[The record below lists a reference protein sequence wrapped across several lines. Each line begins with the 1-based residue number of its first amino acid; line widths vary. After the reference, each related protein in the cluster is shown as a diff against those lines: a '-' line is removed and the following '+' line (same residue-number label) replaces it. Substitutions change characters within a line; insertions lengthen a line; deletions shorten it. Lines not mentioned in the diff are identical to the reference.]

1 MRWADIDLDV
11 GTLSVE
17 QSHVEVDGQEHVVDE
32 PKTARS
38 RRTLPLP
45 ADVTAALR
53 ELKTRQKRERLA
65 VGVGFDESSHV
76 CAHEDGTPVLP
87 RTFTGWFHCIRVEA
101 GLPRITLHNLRHS
114 SVLGD
119 VARGHPGIDGRR
131 LARPR
136 RSHDDRGF
144 QPGLRRG
151 SNGCGVGDVRVR
163 RGDRLVIADVLVD
176 VAGLSA
182 LASLLSL
189 RYPIV
194 LVADVSAS
202 TFASRSFRGQALLAD
217 GPGGKQFQSV
227 GSGGGWRCGV
237 DVQLQPGL
245 RGQFHG
251 LEVEVQLADHRV
263 S

>member
-87 RTFTGWFHCIRVEA
+87 V
-101 GLPRITLHNLRHS
+101 PS
-114 SVLGD
+114 
-119 VARGHPGIDGRR
+119 RG
-131 LARPR
+131 
-136 RSHDDRGF
+136 
-144 QPGLRRG
+144 G
-151 SNGCGVGDVRVR
+151 ST
-163 RGDRLVIADVLVD
+163 A
-176 VAGLSA
+176 
-182 LASLLSL
+182 
-189 RYPIV
+189 
-194 LVADVSAS
+194 SAS
-202 TFASRSFRGQALLAD
+202 KPGCPGSRCTTCAIARFR
-217 GPGGKQFQSV
+217 
-227 GSGGGWRCGV
+227 
-237 DVQLQPGL
+237 
-245 RGQFHG
+245 
-251 LEVEVQLADHRV
+251 
-263 S
+263 

>member
-1 MRWADIDLDV
+1 MLHAGILASTVAAWHGHDV
-11 GTLSVE
+11 RMTTAVSNRVY
-17 QSHVEVDGQEHVVDE
+17 DE
-32 PKTARS
+32 
-38 RRTLPLP
+38 
-45 ADVTAALR
+45 
-53 ELKTRQKRERLA
+53 
-65 VGVGFDESSHV
+65 
-76 CAHEDGTPVLP
+76 
-87 RTFTGWFHCIRVEA
+87 
-101 GLPRITLHNLRHS
+101 
-114 SVLGD
+114 
-119 VARGHPGIDGRR
+119 
-131 LARPR
+131 
-136 RSHDDRGF
+136 
-144 QPGLRRG
+144 GLRLRRRRCSG
-151 SNGCGVGDVRVR
+151 R

-202 TFASRSFRGQALLAD
+202 TFPSRSFRGQALLAD